1 MATCIHTLTHTHK
14 QKWIELN
21 EIAHWLLIA
30 NICCEACLLESH
42 RAPVI
47 ESWHL
52 FPVSGISAQLIS
64 CTFWLV
70 LHSYSCLLRRLPCK
84 LARFMWLQR
93 PPPRHPSC
101 HVELCSFNL
110 VGPLFLVTQCNV
122 WYCESHR
129 PVRADLC
136 PAAELYFFVS
146 CLVICGL
153 TDWLGQGCGVL
164 DSAAMTNSLVCC
176 LTLSFDLCISVFTLP
191 MLFPHLPM
199 LFLPPPYV
207 VPIGKFPPNDSS
219 LDSNHLPFLCS
230 DFPQSSWNLLVCHW
244 WGISASLGLVCVT
257 HCIFLNPC
265 LFVCLIFV
273 MHLSSILILFAGLV
287 KLNVMLILAVNWTT
301 SGLWV

>member
-1 MATCIHTLTHTHK
+1 MASEEGELRVSSDLHTQTGMATCIHTLTHTHK
-14 QKWIELN
+14 HKWIELN

-70 LHSYSCLLRRLPCK
+70 LHSYSCLLIRLPCK
-84 LARFMWLQR
+84 LARFMWLQW
-93 PPPRHPSC
+93 PLPRHPSC

-153 TDWLGQGCGVL
+153 TDWVGQGCEVL

-176 LTLSFDLCISVFTLP
+176 LTLSFDLCISVLTLP

-199 LFLPPPYV
+199 LFP
-207 VPIGKFPPNDSS
+207 
-219 LDSNHLPFLCS
+219 HLPTLFLSGSFLLMIPLLIQTICPFYVQI
-230 DFPQSSWNLLVCHW
+230 FPKAH
-244 WGISASLGLVCVT
+244 GICLSVIDGG
-257 HCIFLNPC
+257 FLFP
-265 LFVCLIFV
+265 
-273 MHLSSILILFAGLV
+273 
-287 KLNVMLILAVNWTT
+287 
-301 SGLWV
+301 